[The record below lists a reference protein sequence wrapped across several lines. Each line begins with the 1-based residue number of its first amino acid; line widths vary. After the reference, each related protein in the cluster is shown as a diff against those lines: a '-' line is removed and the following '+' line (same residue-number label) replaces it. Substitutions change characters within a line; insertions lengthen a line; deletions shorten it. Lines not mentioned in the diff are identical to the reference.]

1 MEATPRK
8 AQRGSKALSALL
20 LMVAVLGVC
29 AFQYGDKYGLN
40 SLPFAEV
47 RPFVSDL
54 AKAKKLAAEGNID
67 FFAGEAVHG
76 ETVSLRGELT
86 DANCYVG
93 TQTHAY
99 DHAFCAKLCAA
110 AGSALVFIADRD
122 GQTYL
127 VLTSRNGV
135 GVPENVLDQI
145 GVPGIVVKGRV
156 LEASGVKSAGDC
168 GVGGLRNIVL
178 AAEAQIWLVVK
189 GRAEAPTL

>member
-1 MEATPRK
+1 MEATPTPRK
-8 AQRGSKALSALL
+8 ALRGSRVLIGLL
-20 LMVAVLGVC
+20 LVVAVLGVC

-54 AKAKKLAAEGNID
+54 GKARGLASEGNID
-67 FFAGEAVHG
+67 FFAGEAVRG

-86 DANCYVG
+86 DANCYLG

-122 GQTYL
+122 GKTYV

-135 GVPENVLDQI
+135 AVPEKVLDEI
-145 GVPGIVVKGRV
+145 GVPGIVVRGRV
-156 LEASGVKSAGDC
+156 LEGGVVWAVAISGLG
-168 GVGGLRNIVL
+168 
-178 AAEAQIWLVVK
+178 E
-189 GRAEAPTL
+189 

>member
-1 MEATPRK
+1 MEATLTPRK
-8 AQRGSKALSALL
+8 AQRGSKVLSGLL
-20 LMVAVLGVC
+20 LTVAVLGVC

-47 RPFVSDL
+47 RPLVSDL
-54 AKAKKLAAEGNID
+54 AKARKLASEGNID
-67 FFAGEAVHG
+67 FFAGGAVRG
-76 ETVSLRGELT
+76 ETMSLRGELT
-86 DANCYVG
+86 DANCYLG

-122 GQTYL
+122 GRVYV

-135 GVPENVLDQI
+135 AVPEGVLDQI

-156 LEASGVKSAGDC
+156 LEASGVKAVAIAGL
-168 GVGGLRNIVL
+168 G
-178 AAEAQIWLVVK
+178 E
-189 GRAEAPTL
+189 